1 MDGEPTIDATAS
13 EGRVDRGVGPGRVG
27 IIDVGSNSIRL
38 VVYERASRA
47 PLPVFNEKV
56 LCGLARGL
64 DATGRLNPEGVEM
77 ALANI
82 DRFTTLA
89 HNMKVTSLD
98 LLATAAVRDASDGP
112 AFMREL
118 ESRHGI
124 KAHIVS
130 GQDEARYSGYGVIC
144 GMPEASGVM
153 GDLGGGS
160 LELVALGRGR
170 IGTSTTLPVGPLRLM
185 SSGKDDPRKTVIEAI
200 EDVGWLR
207 EQAGKTFYAVG
218 GAWRSFA
225 RLHME
230 QAGYP
235 LHIIHQYDIPAEDA
249 RALARLIA
257 VQSAKSLE
265 KMPGVSRRRVDTLPL
280 ACLALDRL
288 LAALKPRNVVF
299 SAFGLREGF
308 YYQRL
313 SEAERG
319 RHPLIAFAEEQGA
332 DWRRFDLAP
341 SEIFD
346 WLTPLFA
353 GEPEADRI
361 LRIAA
366 CHLSDIS
373 WNDHP
378 DYRADQAS
386 FRVLHLPAPGMS
398 HRDRAVLA
406 MTMAYR
412 YKSDPKAALIE
423 TAMRLSDNKG
433 RTFAR
438 RLGACLRLAYNLSG
452 GAPGLLPRVQLRRD
466 ERELRLVVPTDLKRS
481 LGEVTARRL
490 ESAADA
496 FDLKAVIAPNW
507 DG

>member
-1 MDGEPTIDATAS
+1 MDGETSVVPGADGAL
-13 EGRVDRGVGPGRVG
+13 GKGRVG

-98 LLATAAVRDASDGP
+98 LLATAAVRDAADG
-112 AFMREL
+112 ASFMHEL
-118 ESRHGI
+118 SSRPGI
-124 KAHIVS
+124 QAHIVS
-130 GQDEARYSGYGVIC
+130 GRDEARYSGYGVMC
-144 GMPEASGVM
+144 GIPDANGVM

-160 LELVALGRGR
+160 LELVALGDGQL
-170 IGTSTTLPVGPLRLM
+170 GESSTLPIGSLRLM
-185 SSGKDDPRKTVIEAI
+185 SSGKGDPKKTVVEAI
-200 EDVGWLR
+200 ESVRWLR
-207 EQAGKTFYAVG
+207 EQGGRTFYAVG

-235 LHIIHQYDIPAEDA
+235 LHIIHQYEIPADEA
-249 RALARLIA
+249 RAVARLIA
-257 VQSAKSLE
+257 VQSPKSLE

-288 LAALKPRNVVF
+288 LAVLKPKTVVF

-308 YYQRL
+308 YFSRL
-313 SEAERG
+313 SEQERA
-319 RHPLIAFAEEQGA
+319 RHPLIAFAEEQGES
-332 DWRRFDLAP
+332 WHRFDLSP
-341 SEIFD
+341 HEIFD
-346 WLTPLFA
+346 WLSPAFA
-353 GEPEADRI
+353 GETDSEQIMR
-361 LRIAA
+361 RAA

-373 WNDHP
+373 WDDHP
-378 DYRADQAS
+378 DYRADQAY
-386 FRVLHLPAPGMS
+386 FRVLHLPAPGMN
-398 HRDRAVLA
+398 HRERAVLA
-406 MTMAYR
+406 LTLTYR
-412 YKSDPKAALIE
+412 YKSEPKAAMID
-423 TAMRLSDNKG
+423 TALRLTDSKG
-433 RTFAR
+433 RSFAR

-452 GAPGLLPRVQLRRD
+452 GAPGLLPQLQLRRTD
-466 ERELRLVVPTDLKRS
+466 RELRLLVPTALKRS
-481 LGEVTARRL
+481 LGDVTARRL
-490 ESAADA
+490 EAAAQAFELRPVIVSAG
-496 FDLKAVIAPNW
+496 P
-507 DG
+507 G

>member
-1 MDGEPTIDATAS
+1 M
-13 EGRVDRGVGPGRVG
+13 
-27 IIDVGSNSIRL
+27 
-38 VVYERASRA
+38 VYERASRA

-64 DATGRLNPEGVEM
+64 DATGRLNPAGVEM

-82 DRFTTLA
+82 DRFATLA

-98 LLATAAVRDASDGP
+98 LLATAAVRDAADG
-112 AFMREL
+112 AEFMHAL
-118 ESRHGI
+118 ESRPGI

-130 GQDEARYSGYGVIC
+130 GQDEARFSGYGVMC

-160 LELVALGRGR
+160 LELVAIGRGR
-170 IGTSTTLPVGPLRLM
+170 IGASSTLPIGPLRLM
-185 SSGKDDPRKTVIEAI
+185 SSGKSDPKRIVIDAIEA
-200 EDVGWLR
+200 VPWLR
-207 EQAGKTFYAVG
+207 EETGKTFYAVG

-235 LHIIHQYDIPAEDA
+235 LHIIHHYDVPADEA
-249 RALARLIA
+249 RAVARLIA
-257 VQSAKSLE
+257 VQSPKSLE

-288 LAALKPRNVVF
+288 LAALKPRNVIF

-308 YYQRL
+308 YYSRL
-313 SEAERG
+313 SEAERA

-332 DWRRFDLAP
+332 GWRRFDLAP
-341 SEIFD
+341 QEIFD
-346 WLTPLFA
+346 WLTPVFA
-353 GEPEADRI
+353 GESEAERI
-361 LRIAA
+361 LRIAS

-378 DYRADQAS
+378 DYRAEQAYI
-386 FRVLHLPAPGMS
+386 RVLHLPAPGMS
-398 HRDRAVLA
+398 HRERAILA
-406 MTMAYR
+406 MTLAYR
-412 YKSDPKAALIE
+412 YKSDSKSAMLDTAL
-423 TAMRLSDNKG
+423 RLSDSKS
-433 RTFAR
+433 RTYAR

-452 GAPGLLPRVQLRRD
+452 GAPGLLPQIQLRRT
-466 ERELRLVVPTDLKRS
+466 ERDLRLIVPGELKRS
-481 LGEVTARRL
+481 LGDVTARRL
-490 ESAADA
+490 EGAAEA
-496 FDLKAVIAPNW
+496 FDLKSVIVASEP
-507 DG
+507 

>member
-1 MDGEPTIDATAS
+1 MDGEPTLETSGTSIAS
-13 EGRVDRGVGPGRVG
+13 HGRLGPGRVG

-64 DATGRLNPEGVEM
+64 DATGQLNPQGVEM

-98 LLATAAVRDASDGP
+98 LLATAAVRDAADG
-112 AFMREL
+112 AEFMRAL
-118 ESRHGI
+118 ASRPGI

-144 GMPEASGVM
+144 GMPDASGVM

-160 LELVALGRGR
+160 LELVSLGQGR
-170 IGTSTTLPVGPLRLM
+170 LGNSTTLPIGPLRLM
-185 SSGKDDPRKTVIEAI
+185 SSGKSDPRRIVVDAI
-200 EDVGWLR
+200 DEVAWLR
-207 EQAGKTFYAVG
+207 EETGKTFYAVG

-235 LHIIHQYDIPAEDA
+235 LHIIHHYDIPADEA
-249 RALARLIA
+249 RAVARLIA

-288 LAALKPRNVVF
+288 LAALKPRNVIF

-308 YYQRL
+308 YYSRL
-313 SEAERG
+313 SDVERS

-332 DWRRFDLAP
+332 DWRRFDLSP

-346 WLTPLFA
+346 WLTPIFA
-353 GEPEADRI
+353 GESEAERV

-378 DYRADQAS
+378 DYRAEQAYV
-386 FRVLHLPAPGMS
+386 RVLHLPAPGMS
-398 HRDRAVLA
+398 HRERAVLA
-406 MTMAYR
+406 MTLAYR
-412 YKSDPKAALIE
+412 YKSDSKSATLDTAL
-423 TAMRLSDNKG
+423 RLSDSKG

-438 RLGACLRLAYNLSG
+438 RLGASLRLAYNLSG
-452 GAPGLLPRVQLRRD
+452 GAPGLLPQVQLLRT
-466 ERELRLVVPTDLKRS
+466 ERELRLIVPDGVRRS
-481 LGEVTARRL
+481 LGDVTARRL
-490 ESAADA
+490 ESAAEA
-496 FDLKAVIAPNW
+496 FDLKAAIVPS
-507 DG
+507 

>member
-1 MDGEPTIDATAS
+1 MDGEPTIDPEAARDVIDH
-13 EGRVDRGVGPGRVG
+13 GRLGPGRVG

-64 DATGRLNPEGVEM
+64 DATGRLNPQGVEL

-82 DRFTTLA
+82 DRFITLA

-98 LLATAAVRDASDGP
+98 LLATAAVRDAADGQD
-112 AFMREL
+112 FMREL
-118 ESRHGI
+118 ASLGI
-124 KAHIVS
+124 NAHIVS
-130 GQDEARYSGYGVIC
+130 GQDEARFSGYGVMC

-160 LELVALGRGR
+160 LELVALGRGQL
-170 IGTSTTLPVGPLRLM
+170 GTLSTLPIGPLRLM
-185 SSGKDDPRKTVIEAI
+185 SSGKSDPRRTVVEAI
-200 EDVGWLR
+200 ENVGWLR
-207 EQAGKTFYAVG
+207 EETGKTFYAVG

-235 LHIIHQYDIPAEDA
+235 LHIIHQYDIPAEEA
-249 RALARLIA
+249 RAVARLIA
-257 VQSAKSLE
+257 VQSVKSLE

-299 SAFGLREGF
+299 SAYGLREGF

-313 SEAERG
+313 SEAERA

-341 SEIFD
+341 AEIFD
-346 WLTPLFA
+346 WLTPIFA
-353 GEPEADRI
+353 GETEAERI
-361 LRIAA
+361 LRTAA

-378 DYRADQAS
+378 DYRAEQAYV
-386 FRVLHLPAPGMS
+386 RVLHLPAPGMS
-398 HRDRAVLA
+398 HRDRAILA

-412 YKSDPKAALIE
+412 YKSDAKAAMLD

-452 GAPGLLPRVQLRRD
+452 GAPGLLPRVQLRRS
-466 ERELRLVVPTDLKRS
+466 ERELRLVVPPDLKRS

-490 ESAADA
+490 ESAAEA
-496 FDLKAVIAPNW
+496 FDLRAVIVAN
-507 DG
+507 

>member
-1 MDGEPTIDATAS
+1 MDGETSVAAAS
-13 EGRVDRGVGPGRVG
+13 GGTLGKGRVG

-64 DATGRLNPEGVEM
+64 DATGRLSPEGVEM

-98 LLATAAVRDASDGP
+98 LLATAAVRDAADG
-112 AFMREL
+112 ADFMREL
-118 ESRHGI
+118 ASRPGI
-124 KAHIVS
+124 KPHIVS
-130 GQDEARYSGYGVIC
+130 GQGEARYSGYGVIC
-144 GMPEASGVM
+144 GMPDASGVM

-160 LELVALGRGR
+160 LELVAVGKGRLGA
-170 IGTSTTLPVGPLRLM
+170 SSTLPVGPLRLM
-185 SSGKDDPRKTVIEAI
+185 SSGKGDPKKIVVEAI
-200 EDVGWLR
+200 ENVRWLR
-207 EQAGKTFYAVG
+207 EETGRTFYAVG

-235 LHIIHQYDIPAEDA
+235 LHIIHHYDISAEEA
-249 RALARLIA
+249 RAVARLIA

-265 KMPGVSRRRVDTLPL
+265 KMPGVSRRRTDTLPL

-308 YYQRL
+308 YYSRL
-313 SEAERG
+313 SEAERA

-341 SEIFD
+341 AEIFD
-346 WLTPLFA
+346 WLSPVFG
-353 GEPEADRI
+353 GESESERI
-361 LRIAA
+361 LRTAA

-378 DYRADQAS
+378 DYRAEQAYI
-386 FRVLHLPAPGMS
+386 RVLHLPAPGMS
-398 HRDRAVLA
+398 HRERAMLA
-406 MTMAYR
+406 MAMAYR
-412 YKSDPKAALIE
+412 YKSDPKAAMLD
-423 TAMRLSDNKG
+423 TALHLTDGKS

-438 RLGACLRLAYNLSG
+438 RLGATLRLAYNLSG
-452 GAPGLLPRVQLRRD
+452 GAPGLLPKIQLRRT
-466 ERELRLVVPTDLKRS
+466 EGQLRLLVPPDAKGS
-481 LGEVTARRL
+481 LGDVTARRL
-490 ESAADA
+490 ESAAEA
-496 FDLKAVIAPNW
+496 FDLEPVIVTS
-507 DG
+507 

>member
-1 MDGEPTIDATAS
+1 MDGERTIETGGAGS
-13 EGRVDRGVGPGRVG
+13 SGHSRLGPGRVG

-64 DATGRLNPEGVEM
+64 DATGRLNPQGVEM

-82 DRFTTLA
+82 DRFATLA

-112 AFMREL
+112 AFMQEL
-118 ESRHGI
+118 ASRPGI

-130 GQDEARYSGYGVIC
+130 GQDEARFSGYGVMC
-144 GMPEASGVM
+144 GMPDAAGVM

-160 LELVALGRGR
+160 LELVALGQGR
-170 IGTSTTLPVGPLRLM
+170 IGNSTTLPIGPLRLM
-185 SSGKDDPRKTVIEAI
+185 SSGKTDPKRVVVDAI
-200 EDVGWLR
+200 EEVRWLR
-207 EQAGKTFYAVG
+207 EESGKTFYAVG

-235 LHIIHQYDIPAEDA
+235 LHIIHHYDIPADEA
-249 RALARLIA
+249 RAVARLIA

-308 YYQRL
+308 YYSRL
-313 SEAERG
+313 SDAERA

-341 SEIFD
+341 AEIFD
-346 WLTPLFA
+346 WLTPIFG
-353 GEPEADRI
+353 GETENERI

-366 CHLSDIS
+366 CLLSDLS

-378 DYRADQAS
+378 DYRAEQAYI
-386 FRVLHLPAPGMS
+386 RVLHLPAPGMS
-398 HRDRAVLA
+398 HRERAILA
-406 MTMAYR
+406 MTLAYR
-412 YKSDPKAALIE
+412 YKSDSKSGMLDTAL
-423 TAMRLSDNKG
+423 RLSDGKG
-433 RTFAR
+433 RAFAR

-452 GAPGLLPRVQLRRD
+452 GAPGLLPQLQLRRTD
-466 ERELRLVVPTDLKRS
+466 RELRLVVPSALRRS
-481 LGEVTARRL
+481 LGDVTARRL
-490 ESAADA
+490 DSAAEA
-496 FDLKAVIAPNW
+496 FDLKAVIAAT
-507 DG
+507 

>member
-1 MDGEPTIDATAS
+1 MDGETTVDSPAS
-13 EGRVDRGVGPGRVG
+13 DRPSSDRSAAKSRVG

-64 DATGRLNPEGVEM
+64 DATGRLSPEGVEM

-89 HNMKVTSLD
+89 HNMKVKSLD
-98 LLATAAVRDASDGP
+98 LLATAAVRDAADG
-112 AFMREL
+112 AEFMREL
-118 ESRHGI
+118 ERRPGI

-130 GQDEARYSGYGVIC
+130 GQDEARFSGYGVIC
-144 GMPEASGVM
+144 GIPDALGVM

-160 LELVALGRGR
+160 LELVALGNGR
-170 IGTSTTLPVGPLRLM
+170 LGHSSTLPVGPLRLM
-185 SSGKDDPRKTVIEAI
+185 SSGKADPKKVVLDAI
-200 EDVGWLR
+200 ESVRWLR
-207 EQAGKTFYAVG
+207 EQTGRTFYAVG

-235 LHIIHQYDIPAEDA
+235 LHIIHHYEISAEDA
-249 RALARLIA
+249 RAVARLIA

-265 KMPGVSRRRVDTLPL
+265 KMPGVSRRRLDTLPL

-288 LAALKPRNVVF
+288 LATLKPRTVVF

-308 YYQRL
+308 YYSRL
-313 SEAERG
+313 GEEERA

-346 WLTPLFA
+346 WLTPVFG
-353 GEPEADRI
+353 GESDGESN
-361 LRIAA
+361 LRLVA

-378 DYRADQAS
+378 DYRADQAYV
-386 FRVLHLPAPGMS
+386 RVLHLPAPGMS
-398 HRDRAVLA
+398 HRERAILA
-406 MTMAYR
+406 MALAYR
-412 YKSDPKAALIE
+412 YKSDPKSAMME
-423 TAMRLSDNKG
+423 TALKLTDGRA
-433 RTFAR
+433 RTFAHR
-438 RLGACLRLAYNLSG
+438 VGACLRLAYNLSG
-452 GAPGLLPRVQLRRD
+452 GAPGLLPQIQLGCND
-466 ERELRLVVPTDLKRS
+466 RELRLVVPAAAKGS
-481 LGEVTARRL
+481 LGDVTARRL
-490 ESAADA
+490 ESAAEA
-496 FDLKAVIAPNW
+496 FDLKPLIVAE
-507 DG
+507 

>member
-1 MDGEPTIDATAS
+1 MDGEPTIDPEPARDVIDH
-13 EGRVDRGVGPGRVG
+13 GRLGPGRVG

-64 DATGRLNPEGVEM
+64 DATGRLNPQGVEL

-98 LLATAAVRDASDGP
+98 LLATAAVRDASDGRD
-112 AFMREL
+112 FMREL
-118 ESRHGI
+118 ASRGI
-124 KAHIVS
+124 NAHIVS
-130 GQDEARYSGYGVIC
+130 GQDEARFSGYGVIC

-160 LELVALGRGR
+160 LELVALGRGQL
-170 IGTSTTLPVGPLRLM
+170 GTSSTLPIGPLRLM
-185 SSGKDDPRKTVIEAI
+185 SSGKSDPKRTVIEAI
-200 EDVGWLR
+200 ENVGWLR
-207 EQAGKTFYAVG
+207 EETGKTFYAVG

-235 LHIIHQYDIPAEDA
+235 LHIIHQYDIPAEEA
-249 RALARLIA
+249 RAVARLIA

-308 YYQRL
+308 YYRRL
-313 SEAERG
+313 SEAERA

-346 WLTPLFA
+346 WLTPIFA
-353 GEPEADRI
+353 GETEAERI

-378 DYRADQAS
+378 DYRAEQAYI
-386 FRVLHLPAPGMS
+386 RVLHLPAPGMS
-398 HRDRAVLA
+398 HR
-406 MTMAYR
+406 
-412 YKSDPKAALIE
+412 
-423 TAMRLSDNKG
+423 
-433 RTFAR
+433 
-438 RLGACLRLAYNLSG
+438 
-452 GAPGLLPRVQLRRD
+452 
-466 ERELRLVVPTDLKRS
+466 
-481 LGEVTARRL
+481 
-490 ESAADA
+490 
-496 FDLKAVIAPNW
+496 
-507 DG
+507 

>member
-1 MDGEPTIDATAS
+1 MDGETTVDAPTSDNDPADISAAK
-13 EGRVDRGVGPGRVG
+13 GRVG

-89 HNMKVTSLD
+89 GNMKVKSLD

-112 AFMREL
+112 QFMREL
-118 ESRHGI
+118 ERRPGI

-130 GQDEARYSGYGVIC
+130 GQDEARFSGYGVIC
-144 GMPEASGVM
+144 GMPDASGVM

-160 LELVALGRGR
+160 LELVAIGRGG
-170 IGTSTTLPVGPLRLM
+170 IGNSTTLPIGPLRLM
-185 SSGKDDPRKTVIEAI
+185 SSGKADPRKAVLEAI
-200 EDVGWLR
+200 ESVPWLR
-207 EQAGKTFYAVG
+207 EETGKTFYAVG

-235 LHIIHQYDIPAEDA
+235 LHIIHHYEISTEEA
-249 RALARLIA
+249 RAVARLIA

-265 KMPGVSRRRVDTLPL
+265 KMPGVSRRRIDTLPL

-288 LAALKPRNVVF
+288 LAVLRPRSVVF

-308 YYQRL
+308 YYSRL
-313 SEAERG
+313 SETERA

-346 WLTPLFA
+346 WLTPAFA
-353 GEPEADRI
+353 GESDAYRI
-361 LRIAA
+361 LRTAA

-378 DYRADQAS
+378 DYRAEQAYI
-386 FRVLHLPAPGMS
+386 RVLHLPAPGMS
-398 HRDRAVLA
+398 HRERALLA
-406 MTMAYR
+406 MTLTYR
-412 YKSDPKAALIE
+412 YKSDPKAAMLD
-423 TAMRLSDNKG
+423 TALRLSDGRG
-433 RTFAR
+433 RTYAR

-452 GAPGLLPRVQLRRD
+452 GAPGLLPKIQLRRT
-466 ERELRLVVPTDLKRS
+466 ERQLRLLVPPDAKGS
-481 LGEVTARRL
+481 LGDVTARRL
-490 ESAADA
+490 EAAAEA
-496 FDLKAVIAPNW
+496 FD
-507 DG
+507 

>member
-1 MDGEPTIDATAS
+1 MDGETT
-13 EGRVDRGVGPGRVG
+13 VGPGADSTLGKGRVG

-89 HNMKVTSLD
+89 RNMKVTSLD
-98 LLATAAVRDASDGP
+98 LLATAAVRDAADG
-112 AFMREL
+112 ADFMREL
-118 ESRHGI
+118 ASRPGI
-124 KAHIVS
+124 KPHIVS
-130 GQDEARYSGYGVIC
+130 GQDEARFSGYGVIC
-144 GMPEASGVM
+144 GMPDASGVM

-160 LELVALGRGR
+160 LELVAVGQGKLGN
-170 IGTSTTLPVGPLRLM
+170 SSTLPVGPLRLM
-185 SSGKDDPRKTVIEAI
+185 SSGKGDPKKTVVDAI
-200 EDVGWLR
+200 ENVRWLR
-207 EQAGKTFYAVG
+207 EETGKTFYAVG

-235 LHIIHQYDIPAEDA
+235 LHIIHHYDISAEEA
-249 RALARLIA
+249 RAVARLIA

-265 KMPGVSRRRVDTLPL
+265 KMPGVSLRRVDTLPL

-288 LAALKPRNVVF
+288 LAALKPKNVVF

-308 YYQRL
+308 YYSRL
-313 SEAERG
+313 SEAERA

-346 WLTPLFA
+346 WLSPVFA
-353 GEPEADRI
+353 GESEADRI
-361 LRIAA
+361 LRTAA

-378 DYRADQAS
+378 DYRAEQAYV
-386 FRVLHLPAPGMS
+386 RVLHLPAPGMS
-398 HRDRAVLA
+398 HRERAVLA
-406 MTMAYR
+406 MALAYR
-412 YKSDPKAALIE
+412 YKSDPKAAMLD
-423 TAMRLSDNKG
+423 TALHLTDGKS
-433 RTFAR
+433 RTYAR

-452 GAPGLLPRVQLRRD
+452 GAPGLLPQIQLRRT
-466 ERELRLVVPTDLKRS
+466 ERQLRLIVPPGAKGS
-481 LGEVTARRL
+481 LGDVTARRL
-490 ESAADA
+490 ESAAEA
-496 FDLKAVIAPNW
+496 FDLEPVIVTS
-507 DG
+507 

>member
-1 MDGEPTIDATAS
+1 MDGERTAGATTS
-13 EGRVDRGVGPGRVG
+13 REPLEKGRVG

-64 DATGRLNPEGVEM
+64 DATGRLNPGGVEM

-82 DRFTTLA
+82 DRFSTLA
-89 HNMKVTSLD
+89 QNMKVTSLD
-98 LLATAAVRDASDGP
+98 LLATAAVRDAADGP
-112 AFMREL
+112 EFMNEL
-118 ESRHGI
+118 ARRPGI
-124 KAHIVS
+124 KAHVVS
-130 GQDEARYSGYGVIC
+130 GQYEARYSGFGVMC

-160 LELVALGRGR
+160 LELVALRQGG
-170 IGTSTTLPVGPLRLM
+170 IGASSTLPVGPLRLM
-185 SSGKDDPRKTVIEAI
+185 SSGKGDPKKTVIDAVES
-200 EDVGWLR
+200 VPWLR
-207 EQAGKTFYAVG
+207 EETGKTFYAVG

-235 LHIIHQYDIPAEDA
+235 LHIIHHYDIAADEA
-249 RALARLIA
+249 RAVARLIA

-308 YYQRL
+308 YYSRL
-313 SEAERG
+313 SEDERQ

-332 DWRRFDLAP
+332 GWRRFDLTPA
-341 SEIFD
+341 EIFD
-346 WLTPLFA
+346 WLSPAFA
-353 GEPEADRI
+353 GESDAERV
-361 LRIAA
+361 LRTAA

-378 DYRADQAS
+378 DYRAEQAYI
-386 FRVLHLPAPGMS
+386 RVLHLPSPGMS
-398 HRDRAVLA
+398 HRDRAILA
-406 MTMAYR
+406 MTLTYR
-412 YKSDPKAALIE
+412 YKSDPKSATIE
-423 TAMRLSDNKG
+423 TALRLSDGKG

-452 GAPGLLPRVQLRRD
+452 GAPGLLPQIQLRRT
-466 ERELRLVVPTDLKRS
+466 ERDLRLIVPSAQQRS
-481 LGEVTARRL
+481 LGDITARRL
-490 ESAADA
+490 ESAAEA
-496 FDLKAVIAPNW
+496 FDLKSAIVSA
-507 DG
+507 

>member
-1 MDGEPTIDATAS
+1 MDGETTVDARAS
-13 EGRVDRGVGPGRVG
+13 GKAAAKGRVA

-64 DATGRLNPEGVEM
+64 DATGRLNPDGVEM

-98 LLATAAVRDASDGP
+98 LLATAAVRDAADG
-112 AFMREL
+112 ADFMREL
-118 ESRHGI
+118 ERRPGI

-130 GQDEARYSGYGVIC
+130 GQDEARFSGYGVIC
-144 GMPEASGVM
+144 GMPDASGVM

-160 LELVALGRGR
+160 LELMALGEGR
-170 IGTSTTLPVGPLRLM
+170 LGASSTLPVGPLRLM
-185 SSGKDDPRKTVIEAI
+185 SSGKSDPRKVVLDAI
-200 EDVGWLR
+200 ESVRWLR
-207 EQAGKTFYAVG
+207 EETGKTFYAVG

-235 LHIIHQYDIPAEDA
+235 LHIIHHYEIAAEEA
-249 RALARLIA
+249 RAVARLVA
-257 VQSAKSLE
+257 VQSAKSME
-265 KMPGVSRRRVDTLPL
+265 KMPGVSRRRIDTLPL

-288 LAALKPRNVVF
+288 LAALRPKTVVF

-308 YYQRL
+308 YYSRL
-313 SEAERG
+313 SEAERA

-346 WLTPLFA
+346 WLSPLFA
-353 GEPEADRI
+353 DESDGDRV
-361 LRIAA
+361 LRIESAMLETA
-366 CHLSDIS
+366 IKLSDS
-373 WNDHP
+373 
-378 DYRADQAS
+378 R
-386 FRVLHLPAPGMS
+386 
-398 HRDRAVLA
+398 
-406 MTMAYR
+406 
-412 YKSDPKAALIE
+412 
-423 TAMRLSDNKG
+423 G
-433 RTFAR
+433 RSFAR

-452 GAPGLLPRVQLRRD
+452 GAPGLLPQIQLRRAD
-466 ERELRLVVPTDLKRS
+466 RELQLIVPASAKGS
-481 LGEVTARRL
+481 LGDVTARRL
-490 ESAADA
+490 ESAAEA
-496 FDLKAVIAPNW
+496 FDLKPMIVT
-507 DG
+507 G

>member
-1 MDGEPTIDATAS
+1 MDGERTLDTSGAGDAS
-13 EGRVDRGVGPGRVG
+13 PSRLGPGRVG

-64 DATGRLNPEGVEM
+64 DATGRLNPQGVEL

-82 DRFTTLA
+82 DRFHTLA

-112 AFMREL
+112 EFMNAL
-118 ESRHGI
+118 ASRPGI
-124 KAHIVS
+124 AAHIVS
-130 GQDEARYSGYGVIC
+130 GQDEARLSGYGVIC
-144 GMPEASGVM
+144 GMPDASGVM

-160 LELVALGRGR
+160 LELVSLGQGR
-170 IGTSTTLPVGPLRLM
+170 LGNSTTLPIGPLRLM
-185 SSGKDDPRKTVIEAI
+185 SSGKSDPRRAVVDAI
-200 EDVGWLR
+200 EDVRWLR
-207 EQAGKTFYAVG
+207 EETGKTFFAVG

-235 LHIIHQYDIPAEDA
+235 LHIIHQYDIPADEA
-249 RALARLIA
+249 RAVARLIA

-308 YYQRL
+308 YYSRL
-313 SEAERG
+313 SDEERA

-346 WLTPLFA
+346 WLTPIFA
-353 GEPEADRI
+353 GETEAERV
-361 LRIAA
+361 LRTAA

-378 DYRADQAS
+378 DYRAEQAYV
-386 FRVLHLPAPGMS
+386 RVLHLPAPGMS
-398 HRDRAVLA
+398 HRERAVLA
-406 MTMAYR
+406 MTLAYR
-412 YKSDPKAALIE
+412 YKSDSKSAMLD
-423 TAMRLSDNKG
+423 TAIRLSDSKG

-452 GAPGLLPRVQLRRD
+452 GAPDLLPQVPLRRTD
-466 ERELRLVVPTDLKRS
+466 RELCLVVPPSMRRS
-481 LGEVTARRL
+481 LGDVTARRL
-490 ESAADA
+490 DSAAEA
-496 FDLKAVIAPNW
+496 FDLKGVIVA
-507 DG
+507 D

>member
-1 MDGEPTIDATAS
+1 MDGEPTIDPEAARDVIDH
-13 EGRVDRGVGPGRVG
+13 GRLGPGRVG

-64 DATGRLNPEGVEM
+64 DATGRLNPQGVEL

-98 LLATAAVRDASDGP
+98 LLATAAVRDASDGRD
-112 AFMREL
+112 FMREL
-118 ESRHGI
+118 ASRGI
-124 KAHIVS
+124 NAHIVS
-130 GQDEARYSGYGVIC
+130 GQDEARFSGYGVIC

-160 LELVALGRGR
+160 LELAALANGKLGE
-170 IGTSTTLPVGPLRLM
+170 SSTLPIGPLRLM
-185 SSGKDDPRKTVIEAI
+185 SSGKGDPKRTVVDAI
-200 EDVGWLR
+200 ESVRWLR
-207 EQAGKTFYAVG
+207 EETGKTFYAVG

-235 LHIIHQYDIPAEDA
+235 LHIIHQYDIPAEEA
-249 RALARLIA
+249 RAVARLIA

-308 YYQRL
+308 YYRRL
-313 SEAERG
+313 SEAERA

-346 WLTPLFA
+346 WLTPIFA
-353 GEPEADRI
+353 GETEAERI

-378 DYRADQAS
+378 DYRAEQAYI
-386 FRVLHLPAPGMS
+386 RVLHLPAPGMS

-412 YKSDPKAALIE
+412 YKSDAKAAMLD

-438 RLGACLRLAYNLSG
+438 RLGASLRLAYNLSG
-452 GAPGLLPRVQLRRD
+452 GAPGLLTRVQLRRN
-466 ERELRLVVPTDLKRS
+466 ERELWLVVPPDLKRS

-490 ESAADA
+490 ESAAEA
-496 FDLKAVIAPNW
+496 FDLRAVIDPN
-507 DG
+507 

>member
-1 MDGEPTIDATAS
+1 MDGETTVDLRAT
-13 EGRVDRGVGPGRVG
+13 RGRVG

-64 DATGRLNPEGVEM
+64 DATGRLNPEGVRL

-98 LLATAAVRDASDGP
+98 LLATAAVRDAADGED
-112 AFMREL
+112 FMREL
-118 ESRHGI
+118 ARRPGI
-124 KAHIVS
+124 HAHTVS
-130 GQDEARYSGYGVIC
+130 GKDEARFSGYGVIC
-144 GMPEASGVM
+144 GIPEASGVM

-160 LELVALGRGR
+160 LELVALGDGAL
-170 IGTSTTLPVGPLRLM
+170 GNSTTLPVGPLRLM
-185 SSGKDDPRKTVIEAI
+185 SSGRGDPKRMVVEAV
-200 EDVGWLR
+200 DGVPWLR
-207 EQAGKTFYAVG
+207 EHAGSTFYAVG

-235 LHIIHQYDIPAEDA
+235 LHIIHHYEIAAEEA
-249 RALARLIA
+249 RAVARLIA

-265 KMPGVSRRRVDTLPL
+265 KMPGVSRRRTDTLPL

-288 LAALKPRNVVF
+288 LATIKPRSVVF

-308 YYQRL
+308 YYSSL
-313 SEAERG
+313 SEAERA
-319 RHPLIAFAEEQGA
+319 RHPLIAFAEEQGEG
-332 DWRRFDLAP
+332 WRRFDLAP
-341 SEIFD
+341 AEIFD
-346 WLTPLFA
+346 WLSPVFGDETPT
-353 GEPEADRI
+353 DRV
-361 LRIAA
+361 LRTAA

-378 DYRADQAS
+378 DYRAEQAYV
-386 FRVLHLPAPGMS
+386 RVLHLPAPGMS
-398 HRDRAVLA
+398 HRERAVLA
-406 MTMAYR
+406 MALAYR
-412 YKSDPKAALIE
+412 YKSDPKAAMLD
-423 TAMRLSDNKG
+423 TALHLSDSRG
-433 RTFAR
+433 RSFAR

-452 GAPGLLPRVQLRRD
+452 GAPGLLPRIALGRTD
-466 ERELRLVVPTDLKRS
+466 RELRLTVPADASAS
-481 LGEVTARRL
+481 LGDVTARRL
-490 ESAADA
+490 ESAAEA
-496 FDLKAVIAPNW
+496 FGLKPVISR
-507 DG
+507 G

>member
-1 MDGEPTIDATAS
+1 MDGERTIETGGAGGPAHS
-13 EGRVDRGVGPGRVG
+13 RLGPGRVG

-64 DATGRLNPEGVEM
+64 DATGRLNPQGVEM

-112 AFMREL
+112 AFMQEL
-118 ESRHGI
+118 ASRPGI
-124 KAHIVS
+124 EAHIVS
-130 GQDEARYSGYGVIC
+130 GQDEARFSGYGVMC
-144 GMPEASGVM
+144 GMPDASGVM

-160 LELVALGRGR
+160 LELVAIGRGR
-170 IGTSTTLPVGPLRLM
+170 IVNSTTLPIGPLRLM
-185 SSGKDDPRKTVIEAI
+185 SSGKSDPKRIVIDAI
-200 EDVGWLR
+200 EDVRWLR
-207 EQAGKTFYAVG
+207 EEAGKTFYAVG

-235 LHIIHQYDIPAEDA
+235 LHIIHHYDIPSDEA
-249 RALARLIA
+249 RAVARLIA

-280 ACLALDRL
+280 ACLALERL

-299 SAFGLREGF
+299 SAFSLREGF
-308 YYQRL
+308 YYSRL
-313 SEAERG
+313 TDNERA

-332 DWRRFDLAP
+332 DWRRFDLSP
-341 SEIFD
+341 MEIFD
-346 WLTPLFA
+346 WLTPVFA
-353 GEPEADRI
+353 GESETERV
-361 LRIAA
+361 LRTAA

-378 DYRADQAS
+378 DYRAEQAYI
-386 FRVLHLPAPGMS
+386 RVLHLPAPGLS

-406 MTMAYR
+406 MTLTYR
-412 YKSDPKAALIE
+412 YKSDPKSTMLD
-423 TAMRLSDNKG
+423 TAIHLTDGKS
-433 RTFAR
+433 RTFASR
-438 RLGACLRLAYNLSG
+438 VGACLRLAYNLSG
-452 GAPGLLPRVQLRRD
+452 GAPGLLPQIQLRRSD
-466 ERELRLVVPTDLKRS
+466 RELRLVVPKTAKGS
-481 LGEVTARRL
+481 LGDVTARRL
-490 ESAADA
+490 ESAAEA
-496 FDLKAVIAPNW
+496 FDLRSAIVEA
-507 DG
+507 

>member
-1 MDGEPTIDATAS
+1 MDGERTIETSGAGSPAHS
-13 EGRVDRGVGPGRVG
+13 RLGPGRVG

-64 DATGRLNPEGVEM
+64 DATGRLNPQGVEM

-112 AFMREL
+112 AFMQEL
-118 ESRHGI
+118 ANRPGI

-130 GQDEARYSGYGVIC
+130 GQDEARFSGYGVMC
-144 GMPEASGVM
+144 GMPDASGVM

-160 LELVALGRGR
+160 LELVALGQGR
-170 IGTSTTLPVGPLRLM
+170 IGNSTTLPIGPLRLM
-185 SSGKDDPRKTVIEAI
+185 SSGKTDPKRVVVDAI
-200 EDVGWLR
+200 EDVRWLR
-207 EQAGKTFYAVG
+207 EESGKTFYAVG

-235 LHIIHQYDIPAEDA
+235 LHIIHHYDIPADEA
-249 RALARLIA
+249 RAVARLIA

-308 YYQRL
+308 YYSRL
-313 SEAERG
+313 SDAERA

-332 DWRRFDLAP
+332 DWRRFDLSPA
-341 SEIFD
+341 EIFD
-346 WLTPLFA
+346 WLTPIFG
-353 GEPEADRI
+353 GETENERI
-361 LRIAA
+361 LRVAA

-378 DYRADQAS
+378 DYRAEQAYI
-386 FRVLHLPAPGMS
+386 RVLHLPAPGMS
-398 HRDRAVLA
+398 HRERAILA
-406 MTMAYR
+406 MTLAYR
-412 YKSDPKAALIE
+412 YKSDSKSGMLDTAL
-423 TAMRLSDNKG
+423 RLSDGKG

-438 RLGACLRLAYNLSG
+438 RLGASLRLAYNLSG
-452 GAPGLLPRVQLRRD
+452 GAPGLLPHVQLRRTD
-466 ERELRLVVPTDLKRS
+466 RELRLSVPSALRRS
-481 LGEVTARRL
+481 LGDVTARRL
-490 ESAADA
+490 EGAAEA
-496 FDLKAVIAPNW
+496 FDLKAVIVAN
-507 DG
+507 

>member
-1 MDGEPTIDATAS
+1 MDGERTIDALADK
-13 EGRVDRGVGPGRVG
+13 GRLGHGRVG

-64 DATGRLNPEGVEM
+64 DATGRPNPAGVEM

-112 AFMREL
+112 QFMHAL
-118 ESRHGI
+118 ESRPGI

-130 GQDEARYSGYGVIC
+130 GKDEAR
-144 GMPEASGVM
+144 
-153 GDLGGGS
+153 
-160 LELVALGRGR
+160 
-170 IGTSTTLPVGPLRLM
+170 
-185 SSGKDDPRKTVIEAI
+185 
-200 EDVGWLR
+200 
-207 EQAGKTFYAVG
+207 AV
-218 GAWRSFA
+218 
-225 RLHME
+225 
-230 QAGYP
+230 
-235 LHIIHQYDIPAEDA
+235 
-249 RALARLIA
+249 ARLIA

-288 LAALKPRNVVF
+288 LAALKPRNVIF

-308 YYQRL
+308 YYSRL
-313 SEAERG
+313 SESERA

-332 DWRRFDLAP
+332 DWRRFDLSP
-341 SEIFD
+341 QEIFD
-346 WLTPLFA
+346 WLTPVFA
-353 GEPEADRI
+353 GESDAERI

-378 DYRADQAS
+378 DYRAEQAYI
-386 FRVLHLPAPGMS
+386 RVLHLPAPGMS
-398 HRDRAVLA
+398 HRERAILA
-406 MTMAYR
+406 MTLAYR
-412 YKSDPKAALIE
+412 YKSDSKSAMLDTAL
-423 TAMRLSDNKG
+423 RLSDNKG
-433 RTFAR
+433 RNYAR

-452 GAPGLLPRVQLRRD
+452 GAPGLLPQVQLRRT
-466 ERELRLVVPTDLKRS
+466 ERDLRMIVPAELKRS
-481 LGEVTARRL
+481 LGDVTARRL
-490 ESAADA
+490 ESAAEA
-496 FDLKAVIAPNW
+496 FDLKSVIVAAW
-507 DG
+507 SG